1 MRIFEDILVW
11 LEGLVQPIERIARHD
26 PDLARQLRRASR
38 SVGLNAAEGSAASG
52 RSRTACY
59 RIALRE
65 ARESHAALLIAER
78 LGYIQPLPAAQ
89 ADRMQKIIA
98 TLVRLAYPRAG

>member
-1 MRIFEDILVW
+1 ME
-11 LEGLVQPIERIARHD
+11 PIERIARLD

-38 SVGLNAAEGSAASG
+38 SVGLNVAEGSAACG

-65 ARESHAALLIAER
+65 ARESQAALQIAER
-78 LGYIQPLPAAQ
+78 LRLMPPLPEAQ
-89 ADRMQKIIA
+89 LERTAKIIG